1 MKLSKVVALI
11 AVFIA
16 GALTSS
22 VVGLWHPYVTVKVT
36 NLDARSVEQIE
47 VRFQNT
53 EGKGTFNPYFDS
65 PLKTGEQMEFHF
77 YVESEGA
84 FSMKAKYSDST
95 TANGIPDYIELRSVA
110 LVEILGDDIKLKK

>member
-84 FSMKAKYSDST
+84 FSMKANYSDST
-95 TANGIPDYIELRSVA
+95 AANGVPGYIELRSVA
-110 LVEILGDDIKLKK
+110 LVEIQGDDIKLKK

>member
-77 YVESEGA
+77 YVESEG
-84 FSMKAKYSDST
+84 SISVSVVYSDST
-95 TANGIPDYIELRSVA
+95 TAQGTPGYVELKDEIA
-110 LVEILGDDIKLKK
+110 LHILGNEVKK